1 MIARQGDGPGGDD
14 TGRET
19 MSALL
24 RAMIDHLVDGI
35 VVVDEEGRIRF
46 ANRAAE
52 TLFGRPATELRNQP
66 FGFPVVRGDT
76 SEIDVVRRGGQTITA
91 ELRVSQID
99 WEGSRASLVSLRDVT
114 DRRLAAERARALAE
128 SEAARREAEAAS
140 QAKSEFLAVMSH
152 ELRTPLNAVLGYAD
166 LMQMGLGGPLTEQQ
180 RQQLDRV
187 TASARHLLSLVN
199 EVLDLARVEAGRLTV
214 RHTEAGLGECIEAA
228 VALVQPD
235 ADARNVTLESA
246 PPVLDG
252 SDRYLGDDDRV
263 RQILVNLLT
272 NAVKFTARG
281 GRVWVECGRADRARD
296 SMHVRRGEA
305 VFVAVH
311 DTGIGIPPSQLDA
324 IFAPFVQGTTGHTRQ
339 KDGAGL
345 GLTISRRLARLM
357 GGDLVVRSEPGRGS
371 TFTLWLPAAA
381 TRATTSAMTATGEHA
396 LMAARQRI
404 PGLARVADALRE
416 QNGRICRDFLARLRR
431 EPPAASIETLTDA
444 QLLDHIGTLLAD
456 IAASLLALDE
466 SAGGLSPLI
475 ADGTAIQRVVAERH
489 AAQRIASGWT
499 TGSLR
504 REYAILGEE
513 TERAI
518 RRTVS
523 TADGAP
529 LDDAITVMGR
539 LLEQAEH
546 IAVKAAE
553 KAARGASTR
562 AAPRA
567 ELRAEG

>member
-1 MIARQGDGPGGDD
+1 MIPRHGGAPGGDD
-14 TGRET
+14 SGRET

-24 RAMIDHLVDGI
+24 RTIIDHLVDGI
-35 VVVDEEGRIRF
+35 VVVDDEGRIRF

-52 TLFGRPATELRNQP
+52 MLFGRPANELRNQP
-66 FGFPVVRGDT
+66 FGFAVVRGDT

-91 ELRVSQID
+91 ELRVSMID
-99 WEGSRASLVSLRDVT
+99 WEGSPASLVSLRDVT
-114 DRRLAAERARALAE
+114 DRRLAEERARALAE
-128 SEAARREAEAAS
+128 SEVARREAEAAS

-152 ELRTPLNAVLGYAD
+152 ELRTPLNAILGYAD

-187 TASARHLLSLVN
+187 IASARHLLSLVN
-199 EVLDLARVEAGRLTV
+199 EVLDLARVEAGRLSV

-235 ADARNVTLESA
+235 ADARGVALEGA
-246 PPVLDG
+246 QLVLDG
-252 SDRYLGDDDRV
+252 TDRYVGDDDRV

-272 NAVKFTARG
+272 NAVKFTSRG
-281 GRVWVECGRADRARD
+281 GRVWVESGRADRVRD
-296 SMHVRRGEA
+296 STHVRRGEA

-311 DTGIGIPPSQLDA
+311 DTGVGIPPNQLDA
-324 IFAPFVQGTTGHTRQ
+324 IFAPFVQGTTGHTRP

-357 GGDLVVRSEPGRGS
+357 GGDLLVRSETGRGS
-371 TFTLWLPAAA
+371 IFTLWLPAAA
-381 TRATTSAMTATGEHA
+381 TRTTTSTMTATGEHA
-396 LMAARQRI
+396 IVAARQRV
-404 PGLARVADALRE
+404 PGLARVAEALRE

-431 EPPAASIETLTDA
+431 EPPAASIEALTDA
-444 QLLDHIGTLLAD
+444 QLLDHVGTLLAD

-475 ADGTAIQRVVAERH
+475 ADGTAIQRTVAERH

-504 REYAILGEE
+504 REYAILAEE
-513 TERAI
+513 TERAV
-518 RRTVS
+518 RRGVG
-523 TADGAP
+523 TADGPP
-529 LDDAITVMGR
+529 LDEAIIVMGR
-539 LLEQAEH
+539 LIEQAEH

-553 KAARGASTR
+553 KAVRATPTR
-562 AAPRA
+562 PVARA
-567 ELRAEG
+567 ELRVEG